1 MQLSSAVI
9 VQYVS
14 KYFRVPVEKVLLVLL
29 VVEEV
34 LLVGPQQ
41 GVRVLLQR
49 VGPGLEPETLKMY
62 VYQGSKGIRRWP
74 IN

>member
-62 VYQGSKGIRRWP
+62 VYQGIRQWP